1 MTGHFNHQ
9 CIYILKI
16 KREIKSKF
24 KYANALNNFQKYIH
38 SLFIHVPSLLSM
50 KTKMTSSH
58 QPHQH
63 INSTR
68 ESIPQAHDHHD
79 TLSRQLNDTG
89 TSITLSKK
97 CPIFH

>member
-1 MTGHFNHQ
+1 
-9 CIYILKI
+9 
-16 KREIKSKF
+16 
-24 KYANALNNFQKYIH
+24 
-38 SLFIHVPSLLSM
+38 M

-68 ESIPQAHDHHD
+68 ESIPQAHNHHV
-79 TLSRQLNDTG
+79 TLGRRLSDTG

>member
-1 MTGHFNHQ
+1 
-9 CIYILKI
+9 
-16 KREIKSKF
+16 
-24 KYANALNNFQKYIH
+24 
-38 SLFIHVPSLLSM
+38 M